1 MGGVGRVEVRVE
13 LEGVVSVALQG
24 ADAQI
29 VVDIVAGAQGV
40 ADRVGQQ
47 RVGADLD
54 EGVVIGAGMSDGLV
68 EPYRVAHVGCPV
80 LGVEPGAGTQGN
92 AEVGVGGG
100 DDRDGRRLRGEIGQ
114 FRTHRRLQCIHGR
127 VVGATSMLTRV
138 AKPFCW
144 RTLSMSSSIN
154 SGGPEITVWRG
165 EA

>member
-54 EGVVIGAGMSDGLV
+54 EGVVIA
-68 EPYRVAHVGCPV
+68 PA
-80 LGVEPGAGTQGN
+80 
-92 AEVGVGGG
+92 
-100 DDRDGRRLRGEIGQ
+100 
-114 FRTHRRLQCIHGR
+114 
-127 VVGATSMLTRV
+127 
-138 AKPFCW
+138 
-144 RTLSMSSSIN
+144 
-154 SGGPEITVWRG
+154 
-165 EA
+165 

>member
-1 MGGVGRVEVRVE
+1 MCCHGVVGMGGVGRVEVRVE

-127 VVGATSMLTRV
+127 VVGGHLDV
-138 AKPFCW
+138 D
-144 RTLSMSSSIN
+144 
-154 SGGPEITVWRG
+154 SGS
-165 EA
+165 EAVLLAHLVDELVDQ